1 MRTFLNIQNDFT
13 PEEEAAARAEL
24 EAEDGV
30 TLKQQ
35 QAQSSRGG
43 GRRSNRGSGRRRW
56 CKQHAIATV
65 DEASNVNQTFK

>member
-43 GRRSNRGSGRRRW
+43 GRRSNRGSGRRR
-56 CKQHAIATV
+56 
-65 DEASNVNQTFK
+65 